1 MKLTS
6 LMLKSFFEP
15 FQEVELSYN
24 YTHTNTN
31 KKFIN
36 LSLQFDMGV
45 NKERC
50 SKLLISLLVS
60 LRMSEWFCGCNQ
72 MWAWIFMCHA
82 RIFSCMHTCLYCV
95 PAYSVTSQL
104 QVRPQAVLS
113 GTLRTPGSFWIGN
126 TSKRWKM
133 SPKWQ
138 GIRSVC
144 HLDSRKTLTGK
155 TISSPAAIIAIRC
168 LSWLRYGGGGVGLLM
183 KLTTPAS
190 RYGSLPVRL
199 LQIKRSLPG
208 DKDNLSRWGLDELGD
223 PGHHPQ

>member
-72 MWAWIFMCHA
+72 M
-82 RIFSCMHTCLYCV
+82 
-95 PAYSVTSQL
+95 
-104 QVRPQAVLS
+104 
-113 GTLRTPGSFWIGN
+113 
-126 TSKRWKM
+126 
-133 SPKWQ
+133 
-138 GIRSVC
+138 
-144 HLDSRKTLTGK
+144 
-155 TISSPAAIIAIRC
+155 
-168 LSWLRYGGGGVGLLM
+168 
-183 KLTTPAS
+183 
-190 RYGSLPVRL
+190 
-199 LQIKRSLPG
+199 
-208 DKDNLSRWGLDELGD
+208 
-223 PGHHPQ
+223 